1 MNISLFK
8 MALER
13 LEPSDWAHFEQL
25 CSAFLVPEF
34 PNLRTMAHPSGDGGR
49 DSELFS
55 PEGKPFIAAQYSI
68 TDDWKSKIRQ
78 TVKRLLSTFPTIRIL
93 LYMSNRQIGGQ
104 VDELKKELLDQGIS
118 LDSRD
123 RNWFIER
130 ASTNEVRESAA
141 IELIDRIAK
150 PYLVGEEIINKQTSP
165 LTSGESRAALV
176 YLGLQWQDDI
186 TDKGLTKLSFD
197 ALVRAALRHTHSEK
211 RMSRNEIHNF
221 IRSVISSDDQELLIH
236 HVNAALLRLTKRY
249 IRYWKKEDEFC
260 LAHEEHQRIL
270 IRLAEI
276 DNQEVD
282 FYETVLTHCRDC
294 LCEIDQSDQGDIE
307 DLKIRIPRVIEKLL
321 LRGGEVFVTAVLS
334 DKLSRFG
341 FDDLPDIVL
350 KDLENNP
357 KSSKIIQH
365 YPHIIATTIQSL
377 FSQPDVSTQLYLR
390 RLSSSYTLLSF
401 LNQTPDV
408 QAATKKLFS
417 HGTVWIDTTVLLP
430 LIAEQLEDEQ
440 QQKLTKI
447 LNACRN
453 TGTELRVTTG
463 VIQEINAHMNNAVT
477 CSQYIPGGWQGRVP
491 YLYDHYLQTGQSRIE
506 FRNWIVLFRGTERP
520 EDDLIQFL
528 SDRFDIKREDLNEV
542 VQLVSKDL
550 LWAADRLWSDA
561 HKLRRRHS
569 QQNDEATTRLL
580 IQHDIE
586 TYLGVVALRQKED
599 VTELGYRHWLLT
611 LDSIAWDIRDRLK
624 EEFREKT
631 PPSPLLSLSFLVN
644 NMTFGPNRHL
654 VGKTDELSL
663 PLILDQELS
672 ESMPYDIVEIADRV
686 RRENVNQPEHVI
698 RRRVRDEADKAR
710 RRKGCLSYEDVFRK
724 EVAEQPRA
732 GDAEDPAPQP

>member
-1 MNISLFK
+1 MNINLFK

-55 PEGKPFIAAQYSI
+55 PDGKPFIAAQYSV
-68 TDDWKSKIRQ
+68 TDDWKSKIRK
-78 TVKRLLSTFPTIRIL
+78 TVKGLLSTFPTVRIL

-104 VDELKKELLDQGIS
+104 VDDLKRELLDQGIS

-141 IELIDRIAK
+141 EELIDRIVR
-150 PYLVGEEIINKQTSP
+150 PYLVGEGIINKQTSP
-165 LTSGESRAALV
+165 LTSGEARAALV

-211 RMSRNEIHNF
+211 RMARSEIHIA
-221 IRSVISSDDQELLIH
+221 IRSAISSDDQNVLIH
-236 HVNAALLRLTKRY
+236 HIDAALVRLTKRY
-249 IRYWKKEDEFC
+249 IRHWKTEDEFC
-260 LAHEEHQRIL
+260 LTHEEHQRIL
-270 IRLAEI
+270 IRLAEM

-282 FYETVLTHCRDC
+282 FYETVSSHCRDC
-294 LCEIDQSDQGDIE
+294 LCEIDKSDQGDIE
-307 DLKIRIPRVIEKLL
+307 DLKIRVPRVIEKLL

-334 DKLSRFG
+334 DKLARFG
-341 FDDLPDIVL
+341 FDDLSDIIF
-350 KDLENNP
+350 KDLVNNP
-357 KSSKIIQH
+357 KSSKIIHH
-365 YPHIIATTIQSL
+365 YPNIIATVIQGL
-377 FSQPDVSTQLYLR
+377 LVHPDVSTQLYLR

-440 QQKLTKI
+440 QQRLTKI

-453 TGTELRVTTG
+453 AGTEFRVTTG
-463 VIQEINAHMNNAVT
+463 IIQEINAHMNNAVT
-477 CSQYIPGGWQGRVP
+477 CSQYTPGTWQGRVP
-491 YLYDHYLQTGQSRIE
+491 YLYYHYLQTGQPPIE
-506 FRNWIVLFRGTERP
+506 FRKWIALFRGTERP

-528 SDRFDIKREDLNEV
+528 SGFFGIEPEDLNEP
-542 VQLVSKDL
+542 VQQVSEDL
-550 LWAADRLWSDA
+550 RWAADRLWSEA
-561 HKLRRRHS
+561 HKHRRQHS
-569 QQNDEATTRLL
+569 QQIDEATTRLL

-586 TYLGVVALRQKED
+586 TYLGVVARRQKEE
-599 VTELGYRHWLLT
+599 VSELGYRHWLLT
-611 LDSIAWDIRDRLK
+611 LDTIAWDIRDRLK
-624 EEFREKT
+624 EEFPEKT

-663 PLILDQELS
+663 PLILDLEMS
-672 ESMPYDIVEIADRV
+672 ESMPYDILEIADRV
-686 RRENVNQPEHVI
+686 RRENGTQPEYVI
-698 RRRVRDEADKAR
+698 RRRVRDEVDKAR
-710 RRKGCLSYEDVFRK
+710 RRKGCLSYDSIFGK
-724 EVAEQPRA
+724 EEAEQGAPPDAAEPRR
-732 GDAEDPAPQP
+732 